1 MPLNPPNWTSKFQI
15 ICSEKMLLVWVDPAS
30 CGSRWNRKKKEKTC
44 PHSTRVQK
52 RQLALTSL
60 NNNHAHCWH
69 AAWSGMF
76 QPREFPAMPA
86 GYYKLLTQLWNQ
98 VKRKIKRQN
107 SYLPLAPNTTWNLHK
122 TACRKGREFGK
133 GNSLNIQSHLCICE
147 EKKQRNAPMNFK
159 NRAV

>member
-15 ICSEKMLLVWVDPAS
+15 ICLKRCFLYELILLPVVQD
-30 CGSRWNRKKKEKTC
+30 GTEKKEKTC